1 MSECWSNLEF
11 DGRRLARLIKF
22 LETKLKK
29 VKDDDDAIVRYASTI
44 GVLISKKIEVI
55 KAHKIDARL
64 EAIEKIIEGV
74 NK

>member
-1 MSECWSNLEF
+1 MSECWSNLKF

-44 GVLISKKIEVI
+44 GNLISKKIEVI

-64 EAIEKIIEGV
+64 EALEKIIEER
-74 NK
+74 KQ